1 MDHECLL
8 GFVVAVLHHPVADEH
23 HPVADVKHLVAE
35 VNHPVAEVNHP
46 TAEVHHPVD
55 GVFVGE
61 VHIGETATPGGRWVE
76 TQL

>member
-8 GFVVAVLHHPVADEH
+8 GFVVADVNHPGADVHHLSTDVHHPVADE
-23 HPVADVKHLVAE
+23 
-35 VNHPVAEVNHP
+35 NHPVAEVY
-46 TAEVHHPVD
+46 HPVE

-61 VHIGETATPGGRWVE
+61 VHIGDTATPGGRWVE